1 MNAHLRPLG
10 LPRPAHVRA
19 DADGVPIAVAVK
31 RAQQGAA
38 AAAFRAVVQVDEAWR
53 IAEEWWRPSPSGEG
67 LARTYY
73 RVILEDGRAVT
84 LYRDDEDEQWY
95 EQSY

>member
-1 MNAHLRPLG
+1 MNTNLRPLG
-10 LPRPAHVRA
+10 LPRPARVRVDEHGLPA
-19 DADGVPIAVAVK
+19 AVAVQ
-31 RAQQGAA
+31 RAPRGAV

-53 IAEEWWRPSPSGEG
+53 IAEEWWRPSPSGDG
-67 LARTYY
+67 MARTYY
-73 RVILEDGRAVT
+73 RVILDDGRAVT